1 MKIDQVDAESRVLH
15 VARLKSGVTDDTA
28 LTRATDIGESRF
40 WRLDHPVDYGARNG
54 LASHRLNPKLIT
66 QNWGDFL
73 RVAGSLKMGKLSAS
87 ELIHAL
93 AARKQAIP
101 AGASPGQTWPHSKNP
116 ASVDIHR

>member
-66 QNWGDFL
+66 QNWDDFL

-87 ELIHAL
+87 ELIHPCSEEASDPCWREPWANL
-93 AARKQAIP
+93 AAFQKPCIC
-101 AGASPGQTWPHSKNP
+101 
-116 ASVDIHR
+116 